1 MPDTATSGM
10 GQMARIV
17 ETVEFKDLL
26 PNLPS
31 QSVFSLSQFPRASTL
46 AGSFQ
51 YYKAAK
57 VTWNYEPLYNTFQ
70 DEAGG
75 ASVPYLY
82 TYMNRGQLNIVNTL
96 LQVQAC
102 GARPRKLVSR
112 TQISYTPSWCSPGLT
127 AFTGDAT
134 AITSVV
140 SMGLKSQYDWLCTS
154 GTEVRN
160 VVPLPPPFPA
170 GLITIP
176 SIADPSP
183 AIITPE
189 ELVAVPPITNA
200 GSASNFTNSV
210 LYNGHVNF
218 IDQEVPGAEATPTCR
233 LTATVV
239 WLFKG
244 ALFNG
249 VKTVVAPGT

>member
-1 MPDTATSGM
+1 MPNTATSGM

-26 PNLPS
+26 PNAAS
-31 QSVFSLSQFPRASTL
+31 QSVFSLSQFPRAATL

-70 DEAGG
+70 DAAGG

-96 LQVQAC
+96 LEIQAC

-127 AFTGDAT
+127 ALSSDGTNLLSA
-134 AITSVV
+134 V
-140 SMGLKSQYDWLCTS
+140 SMGLRSQYEWLCTA
-154 GTEVRN
+154 GTEVREVAPG
-160 VVPLPPPFPA
+160 VV
-170 GLITIP
+170 TVP
-176 SIADPSP
+176 SNAAPIP

-189 ELVAVPPITNA
+189 EFQLPNTGA
-200 GSASNFTNSV
+200 GSNATNSV

-233 LTATVV
+233 VTATVV

-249 VKTVVAPGT
+249 VKSIQAPT